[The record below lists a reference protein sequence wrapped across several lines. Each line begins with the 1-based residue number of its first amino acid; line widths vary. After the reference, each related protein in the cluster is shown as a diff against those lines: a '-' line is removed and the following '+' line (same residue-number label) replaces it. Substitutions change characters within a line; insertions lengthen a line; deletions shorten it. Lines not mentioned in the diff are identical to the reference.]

1 MQDDISGWT
10 EWNAHFEG
18 IEEISSPS
26 ELHGLLT
33 GIVCVTEAPTR
44 EEWTQILT
52 TLNVP
57 DLNEEALAL
66 LTDETEDVAHALSE
80 DELDY
85 LPMLPDDEHTLQD
98 RVQALSD
105 WCAGVVL
112 GFGLASGHVR
122 ADERELIEHLQDVAA
137 VEFEDS
143 DNDEEG
149 ESSYEELYEFVR
161 LIPVSLSIGRKKVT
175 VVESSLLKNFY
186 AKSKTSAVGTR
197 SKYCRNVYTTSPK
210 LIEAMCYW
218 LCLIF

>member
-10 EWNAHFEG
+10 DWNAHFEG

-33 GIVCVTEAPTR
+33 GIVCVTEAPKR
-44 EEWTQILT
+44 EEWSQILT

-57 DLNEEALAL
+57 ELSEDALVL
-66 LTDETEDVAHALSE
+66 LTDEAEDVVHALSE

-85 LPMLPDDEHTLQD
+85 LPMLPDDEHLLQE

-122 ADERELIEHLQDVAA
+122 SDERELIEHLQDVAA

-161 LIPVSLSIGRKKVT
+161 LIPVSLSIGRKKIT
-175 VVESSLLKNFY
+175 VAESSLLKNFH
-186 AKSKTSAVGTR
+186 AKSKTAALGTDQ
-197 SKYCRNVYTTSPK
+197 NIV
-210 LIEAMCYW
+210 E
-218 LCLIF
+218 

>member
-10 EWNAHFEG
+10 DWNAHFEG

-33 GIVCVTEAPTR
+33 GIVCVTGAPTR
-44 EEWTQILT
+44 EEWSQILT

-57 DLNEEALAL
+57 ELSEDALAL
-66 LTDETEDVAHALSE
+66 LTDEAEDVVHALSE

-85 LPMLPDDEHTLQD
+85 LPMLPDDEHLLQE

-122 ADERELIEHLQDVAA
+122 SDERELIEHLQDVAA

-161 LIPVSLSIGRKKVT
+161 LIPVSLSIGRKKIT
-175 VVESSLLKNFY
+175 VAESSLLKNFH
-186 AKSKTSAVGTR
+186 AKSKNAALGTDQNIVEMFTPHR
-197 SKYCRNVYTTSPK
+197 PS
-210 LIEAMCYW
+210 
-218 LCLIF
+218 

>member
-10 EWNAHFEG
+10 DWNAHFEG

-44 EEWTQILT
+44 EQWSQILT

-57 DLNEEALAL
+57 ELSEDALTL
-66 LTDETEDVAHALSE
+66 LTDEAEDVVHAISD

-85 LPMLPDDEHTLQD
+85 LPMLPDDEHPLQE

-112 GFGLASGHVR
+112 GFGLASGHIR
-122 ADERELIEHLQDVAA
+122 QDELELIENLQDIAA

-161 LIPVSLSIGRKKVT
+161 LIPVSLSIGRKKIT
-175 VVESSLLKNFY
+175 VAESSLLKKIH
-186 AKSKTSAVGTR
+186 AKSKSAAVDTEQNIVEMFTPHR
-197 SKYCRNVYTTSPK
+197 PS
-210 LIEAMCYW
+210 
-218 LCLIF
+218 

>member
-10 EWNAHFEG
+10 DWNAHFEG

-44 EEWTQILT
+44 EEWSQILT
-52 TLNVP
+52 TLNVRELSE
-57 DLNEEALAL
+57 DALAL
-66 LTDETEDVAHALSE
+66 LTDEAEDVVHALSE

-85 LPMLPDDEHTLQD
+85 LPMLPDDEHLLQE

-122 ADERELIEHLQDVAA
+122 SDERELIEHLQDVAA

-161 LIPVSLSIGRKKVT
+161 LIPVSLSIGRKKIT
-175 VVESSLLKNFY
+175 VAESSLLKNFH
-186 AKSKTSAVGTR
+186 AKSKTAALGTDQNIVEMFTPHR
-197 SKYCRNVYTTSPK
+197 PS
-210 LIEAMCYW
+210 
-218 LCLIF
+218 

>member
-10 EWNAHFEG
+10 DWNAHFEG

-44 EEWTQILT
+44 EEWSQILT

-57 DLNEEALAL
+57 ELSEDALAL
-66 LTDETEDVAHALSE
+66 LTDEAEDVVHALSE

-85 LPMLPDDEHTLQD
+85 LPMLPDDEHLLQE

-122 ADERELIEHLQDVAA
+122 SDERELIEHLQDVAA

-161 LIPVSLSIGRKKVT
+161 LIPVSLSIGRKIT
-175 VVESSLLKNFY
+175 VAESSLLKNFH
-186 AKSKTSAVGTR
+186 AKSKTAALGTDQNIVEMFTPHR
-197 SKYCRNVYTTSPK
+197 PS
-210 LIEAMCYW
+210 
-218 LCLIF
+218 